1 MFKVGYI
8 FLAKLIGQIL
18 IPYDDWNTTQLSI
31 TTLFIICKLVFI
43 VLNYFLE
50 MYLID
55 YNYVFCVKSIS
66 FFFKIYKTALP
77 KIDNLNL
84 SMLIYLEI

>member
-1 MFKVGYI
+1 
-8 FLAKLIGQIL
+8 
-18 IPYDDWNTTQLSI
+18 
-31 TTLFIICKLVFI
+31 
-43 VLNYFLE
+43 

-66 FFFKIYKTALP
+66 FFFKIYKTVLP

-84 SMLIYLEI
+84 SMLIYWKYKIL